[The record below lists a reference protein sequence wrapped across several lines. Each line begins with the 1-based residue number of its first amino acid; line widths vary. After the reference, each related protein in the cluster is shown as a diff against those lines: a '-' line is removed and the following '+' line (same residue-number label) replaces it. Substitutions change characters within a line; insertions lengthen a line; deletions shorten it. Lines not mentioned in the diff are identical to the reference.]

1 LVGWCCGVK
10 QIFTITMPSPHA
22 IILFAHGSRDPLWR
36 APLEAVASA
45 IAAKHPE
52 TPVRCAYL
60 ELCAPDLAT
69 VTTEI
74 VAACASFQ
82 GISGLDGALHV
93 RIVPM
98 FLGMGVH
105 ARKDLPELVSEL
117 RVAHPSVNFQV
128 VPPIG
133 EDARV
138 TALLAEMA
146 VS

>member
-1 LVGWCCGVK
+1 
-10 QIFTITMPSPHA
+10 MSSPHA

-36 APLEAVASA
+36 APLESVASA
-45 IAAKHPE
+45 IAAKHPHI
-52 TPVRCAYL
+52 PVRCAYL

-74 VAACASFQ
+74 IAACAEFQ
-82 GISGLDGALHV
+82 CASGQNGALHL

-105 ARKDLPELVSEL
+105 ARKDLPELVAGL
-117 RVAHPSVNFQV
+117 RVEHPSVNFEV
-128 VPPIG
+128 VAPIG

-138 TALLAEMA
+138 TTLLAKMA
-146 VS
+146 VG

>member
-1 LVGWCCGVK
+1 
-10 QIFTITMPSPHA
+10 MSSPHA

-36 APLEAVASA
+36 APLESVASA
-45 IAAKHPE
+45 IAAKHPHI
-52 TPVRCAYL
+52 PVRCAYL

-69 VTTEI
+69 VTAEI
-74 VAACASFQ
+74 IAALAIFQ
-82 GISGLDGALHV
+82 RVSGQNGALNL

-105 ARKDLPELVSEL
+105 ARKDLPELVEAL
-117 RVAHPSVNFQV
+117 RVAHPLVNFEV
-128 VPPIG
+128 VAPIG

-146 VS
+146 VG